1 MLTFLKIQNLAI
13 ADDISLEIPEGFTV
27 LTGETGAGKSIIVDA
42 IALLSGA
49 RAYRELIRTGK
60 EKAIIEGIFENIP
73 QKTAEI
79 LRKLEIDPDNSL
91 TVKRVIIKNGKNRIF
106 LNDHLVTLSQLEE
119 IGKTLVEI
127 HSQNDQIQ
135 LLNTDNH
142 INYLD
147 IFGKHHNLLEKL
159 NNLYKKV
166 VKEKEKLNKLSISE
180 KEKNQKIDML
190 KFQINEIKEL
200 DLKENEIEELQ
211 KKKKLLKNTE
221 KIKENIQIAN
231 QILNSEPSLFENVK
245 KLHQAIESLSSFKQN
260 FETYANEI
268 ENFLQN
274 LKEIDIELGEVSY
287 SLESEEMSLDDIE
300 NRLYQIE
307 KIQRKYGETYSEI
320 MEFLK
325 HAEEEL
331 STLEELDFKL
341 REQRKRVIEEI
352 ENYLKVAQELSEKR
366 KATAKK
372 FEKRLTEELKQL
384 AMKDVVIDFRIET
397 QKLPSSEQE
406 TLEFVVSPGG
416 IDSGEIFISPNIGE
430 EPKPL
435 AKIASGGEL
444 SRVMLAIKVLLD
456 DRSDKLTVFD
466 EIDTGIGGE
475 TAFYI
480 GEKLKRLSK
489 NKQVLCVTHLAQIA
503 SKADN
508 HFFIEKIVFE
518 GRTKTVVKLLNKEDR
533 VKEIARMLGGDKFS
547 KTSLNHAKELLGG
560 TDE

>member
-456 DRSDKLTVFD
+456 DKLDKLTVFD

>member
-147 IFGKHHNLLEKL
+147 IFGKHDNLLKKL

-456 DRSDKLTVFD
+456 DKLDKLTVFD

>member
-166 VKEKEKLNKLSISE
+166 VKEKEKLKKLSISE

-287 SLESEEMSLDDIE
+287 SLESKEMSLDDIE

-406 TLEFVVSPGG
+406 TLEFAVSPGG

-456 DRSDKLTVFD
+456 DKLDKLTVFD

>member
-406 TLEFVVSPGG
+406 TLEFAVSPGG

-456 DRSDKLTVFD
+456 DKLDKLTVFD

>member
-1 MLTFLKIQNLAI
+1 MLAYLKIQNLAI

-42 IALLSGA
+42 IGLLSGA
-49 RAYRELIRTGK
+49 RAYRELIRTGE
-60 EKAIIEGIFENIP
+60 EKAIVEGIFENIP
-73 QKTAEI
+73 QQTVNLLK
-79 LRKLEIDPDNSL
+79 KLEIEAENSL
-91 TVKRVIIKNGKNRIF
+91 TVKRVILKNGKNRVF
-106 LNDHLVTLSQLEE
+106 LNGQLTTLSQLEE

-135 LLNTDNH
+135 LLNTENH
-142 INYLD
+142 ITYLD
-147 IFGKHHNLLEKL
+147 TFGKHQNLLEKV
-159 NNLYKKV
+159 KKQYQIV
-166 VKEKEKLNKLSISE
+166 MEEKEKLKKLSISE
-180 KEKNQKIDML
+180 REKNQRIDML
-190 KFQINEIKEL
+190 KFQITEIKEL

-211 KKKKLLKNTE
+211 EKKKFLKNIE
-221 KIKENIQIAN
+221 KIKENIKTAN
-231 QILNSEPSLFENVK
+231 EILNSEPSLFENVR
-245 KLHQAIESLSSFKQN
+245 KLYLAIQSLSSFKEN
-260 FETYANEI
+260 LNPYCTEI

-274 LKEIDIELGEVSY
+274 LKELDIELGEISY
-287 SLESEEMSLDDIE
+287 SLETDNISLDDIE

-307 KIQRKYGETYSEI
+307 KVQKKYGETYKEI

-325 HAEEEL
+325 KAEEEL

-341 REQRKRVIEEI
+341 KEQKAKVKEET
-352 ENYLKVAQELSEKR
+352 EKYLKIAVELSKKR
-366 KATAKK
+366 KETSKK
-372 FEKRLTEELKQL
+372 FEKKLIEELRQL
-384 AMKDVVIDFRIET
+384 AMKDVVINFKIDTASIPEREEEI
-397 QKLPSSEQE
+397 
-406 TLEFVVSPGG
+406 LEFSPSPNG
-416 IDSGEIFISPNIGE
+416 IDTGEIYISPNIGE

-444 SRVMLAIKVLLD
+444 SRVMLAIKVLTHDNLN
-456 DRSDKLTVFD
+456 KLTVFD

-480 GEKLKRLSK
+480 GEKLKKLSK
-489 NKQVLCVTHLAQIA
+489 NRQVLCVTHLAQIA

-547 KTSLNHAKELLGG
+547 ETSLNHAKELLGG
-560 TDE
+560 INE

>member
-1 MLTFLKIQNLAI
+1 MLAYLKIQNLAI

-42 IALLSGA
+42 IGLLSGA
-49 RAYRELIRTGK
+49 RAYRELIRTGE
-60 EKAIIEGIFENIP
+60 EKAIVEGIFENIP
-73 QKTAEI
+73 QQTVNLLK
-79 LRKLEIDPDNSL
+79 KLEIEAENSL
-91 TVKRVIIKNGKNRIF
+91 TVKRVILKNGKNRVF
-106 LNDHLVTLSQLEE
+106 LNGQLTTLSQLEE

-135 LLNTDNH
+135 LLNTENH
-142 INYLD
+142 ITYLD
-147 IFGKHHNLLEKL
+147 TFGKHQNLLEKV
-159 NNLYKKV
+159 KKQYQIV
-166 VKEKEKLNKLSISE
+166 MEEKEKLKKLSISE
-180 KEKNQKIDML
+180 REKNQRIDML
-190 KFQINEIKEL
+190 KFQITEIKEL

-211 KKKKLLKNTE
+211 EKKKFLKNIE
-221 KIKENIQIAN
+221 KIKENIKTAN
-231 QILNSEPSLFENVK
+231 EILNSEPSLFENVR
-245 KLHQAIESLSSFKQN
+245 KLYLAIQSLSSFKEN
-260 FETYANEI
+260 LNPYCTEI

-274 LKEIDIELGEVSY
+274 LKELDIELGEISY
-287 SLESEEMSLDDIE
+287 SLETDNISLDDIE

-307 KIQRKYGETYSEI
+307 KVQKKYGETYKEI

-325 HAEEEL
+325 KAEEEL

-341 REQRKRVIEEI
+341 KEQKAKVKEET
-352 ENYLKVAQELSEKR
+352 EKYLKIAVELSKKR
-366 KATAKK
+366 KETSKK
-372 FEKRLTEELKQL
+372 FEKKLIEELRQL
-384 AMKDVVIDFRIET
+384 AMKDVVIDFKIDTASIPEREEDI
-397 QKLPSSEQE
+397 
-406 TLEFVVSPGG
+406 LEFSPSPNG
-416 IDSGEIFISPNIGE
+416 IDTGEIYISPNIGE

-444 SRVMLAIKVLLD
+444 SRVMLAIKVLTHDNLN
-456 DRSDKLTVFD
+456 KLTVFD

-480 GEKLKRLSK
+480 GDKLKKLSK
-489 NKQVLCVTHLAQIA
+489 NRQVLCVTHLAQIA

-547 KTSLNHAKELLGG
+547 ETSLNHAKELLGG
-560 TDE
+560 INE

>member
-147 IFGKHHNLLEKL
+147 IFGKHDNLLKKL

-166 VKEKEKLNKLSISE
+166 VKEKEKLNKLNISE

-200 DLKENEIEELQ
+200 DLKEN
-211 KKKKLLKNTE
+211 
-221 KIKENIQIAN
+221 IQIAN

-245 KLHQAIESLSSFKQN
+245 KLHQAVESLSSFKQN

-456 DRSDKLTVFD
+456 DKLDKLTVFD

>member
-166 VKEKEKLNKLSISE
+166 VKEKEKLKKLSISE

-406 TLEFVVSPGG
+406 TLEFAVSPGG

-456 DRSDKLTVFD
+456 DKLDKLTVFD